1 MTIIDTVDGASRG
14 HQDDVA
20 RHLGR
25 GYSTLGELDP
35 ELTGLMGRELNRQR
49 ETLSLVASGVPV
61 PGSTAI
67 LSAMPCD
74 NVTAEG
80 YPGRRYHA
88 GCEVI
93 DEIEALAIDRA
104 KQLFGATYVNVQPH
118 SASSAN
124 LAVLASLLKPG
135 ERILGMRLRE
145 GGHLTHGSPASF
157 SGRNFEPHSYGLGSD
172 GLIDYDQVR
181 RLALELRPRIII
193 CGATA
198 YSRAI
203 DFARFRE
210 IADESGALLLADISH
225 IAGLVATGLHQ
236 SPIDYADITT
246 ACTHKQLFGPRGG
259 LIMSGKRSELS
270 PDGGPQSLAR
280 VMQRTVF
287 PFFQG
292 APHPAGMAAKARAFG
307 AAATPEFR
315 ALCERIVELSG
326 ALVELLGDAG
336 FPIVSRGSDN
346 HIVLVDVA
354 SAGTTGAAAEAALEA
369 CGIITNKNLI
379 PGDTNSPSV
388 TSGLRLGTN
397 ALASRM
403 FDRAGVE
410 QVAAVMV
417 TVLKAIAAAGGTT
430 EASLPAEVVAQARES
445 VAKISARYPLAI

>member
-1 MTIIDTVDGASRG
+1 VTITHTAEAVIPAHEGDIAS
-14 HQDDVA
+14 
-20 RHLGR
+20 HLRR
-25 GYSTLGELDP
+25 GYTSLSEYDAELS
-35 ELTGLMGRELNRQR
+35 ELMDRELQRQKN
-49 ETLSLVASGVPV
+49 TLSLVASGVPI
-61 PGSTAI
+61 PGSTAV

-93 DEIEALAIDRA
+93 DDIESLAIERA
-104 KQLFGATYVNVQPH
+104 KTLFGASYVNVQAH

-135 ERILGMRLRE
+135 ERVLGMRLRE
-145 GGHLTHGSPASF
+145 GGHLTHGATASF
-157 SGRNFEPHSYGLGSD
+157 SGKNFEAHSYGLDSA

-181 RLALELRPRIII
+181 DLALELRPRLII

-210 IADESGALLLADISH
+210 IADEAGALLLADISH

-236 SPIDYADITT
+236 SPVEYADITT

-259 LIMSGKRSELS
+259 LIMTGKRGEL
-270 PDGGPQSLAR
+270 PPAGGTESLAR
-280 VMQRTVF
+280 LLDRTIF

-292 APHPAGMAAKARAFG
+292 APHPSAIAAKARAFG

-326 ALVELLGDAG
+326 VLVEVLGEAG
-336 FPIVSRGSDN
+336 LPIVSGGSDN

-354 SAGTTGAAAEAALEA
+354 SIGTTGAAAEAALEH
-369 CGIITNKNLI
+369 CGIVTNKNLI
-379 PGDTNSPSV
+379 PGDKNKPSV

-397 ALASRM
+397 AIASRM

-410 QVAAVMV
+410 QVAEVMV
-417 TVLKAIAAAGGTT
+417 SVLKAVAATDGTVD
-430 EASLPAEVVAQARES
+430 ALPEEVVNTARES
-445 VAKISARYPLAI
+445 VAKICARYPLAI

>member
-1 MTIIDTVDGASRG
+1 MTITETFEGISHVLEG
-14 HQDDVA
+14 DVA

-25 GYSTLGELDP
+25 GYTSLNASDAALSELMD
-35 ELTGLMGRELNRQR
+35 RELARQQS
-49 ETLSLVASGVPV
+49 TLSLVASGVPI
-61 PGSTAI
+61 PGATAI

-93 DEIEALAIDRA
+93 DEIESLAIERA
-104 KQLFGATYVNVQPH
+104 KTLFGAAYVNVQAH

-145 GGHLTHGSPASF
+145 GGHLTHGASASF
-157 SGRNFEPHSYGLGSD
+157 SGRNFEPHSYGLDSS

-181 RLALELRPRIII
+181 ELALELRPRIII

-198 YSRAI
+198 YSRSI
-203 DFARFRE
+203 DFAKFRE
-210 IADESGALLLADISH
+210 IADEAGALLLADISH

-236 SPIDYADITT
+236 SPIEYADITT

-259 LIMSGKRSELS
+259 LIMSGKRAELS
-270 PDGGPQSLAR
+270 PDGGDESLAR
-280 VMQRTVF
+280 VLQRTIF

-292 APHPAGMAAKARAFG
+292 APHPSAIAGKARAFG

-315 ALCERIVELSG
+315 ALCERIVALSG
-326 ALVELLGDAG
+326 VLVEVLGDAG
-336 FPIVSRGSDN
+336 FPIVSGGSDN

-354 SAGTTGAAAEAALEA
+354 AAGTTGAAAEAALER

-379 PGDTNSPSV
+379 PGDKHKPSV

-397 ALASRM
+397 AIASRM

-410 QVAAVMV
+410 QVAEVMV
-417 TVLKAIAAAGGTT
+417 SVLRALADVGGAADAT
-430 EASLPAEVVAQARES
+430 LPDAVVNSARES
-445 VAKISARYPLAI
+445 VAKICARYPLAI